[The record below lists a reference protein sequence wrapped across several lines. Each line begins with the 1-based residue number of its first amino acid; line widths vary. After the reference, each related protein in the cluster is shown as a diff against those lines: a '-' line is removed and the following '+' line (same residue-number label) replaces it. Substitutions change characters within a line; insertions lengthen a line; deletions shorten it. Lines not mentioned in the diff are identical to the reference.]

1 MPLDFVQETDDLKS
15 YAIRFVLSPRQWAT
29 FQCPISLTWHR
40 VKFDRQNA
48 AAIPRAT
55 GIYAFIVEY
64 MGSQFPPHGYVMY
77 IGITKRDGGGNLRK
91 RYRQYLAERRVLKR
105 AKVHY
110 MLNKW
115 SQHLY
120 FHYSEV
126 NDSQCDIREL
136 ERRLCDALVPP
147 CNKNDFSARIRQQ
160 VQAFRD

>member
-15 YAIRFVLSPRQWAT
+15 FAVRFVLSPRQWET
-29 FQCPISLTWHR
+29 FQCPTSLTWHR
-40 VKFDRQNA
+40 VKFDRPNA
-48 AAIPRAT
+48 TVVPTAT

-64 MGSQFPPHGYVMY
+64 PGFQLPPHGYIMY

-91 RYRQYLAERRVLKR
+91 RYRQYLDEKRVLKR

-120 FHYSEV
+120 FHYAEV
-126 NDSQCDIREL
+126 TDPQCDIRDL
-136 ERRLCDALVPP
+136 EQRLCDAMVPP
-147 CNKNDFSARIRQQ
+147 YNKNDFSAMIRKQ